1 MTDLKGSTHKQLPTH
16 HHQRRRRQQILQNTT
31 SNLSLSIILFILT
44 LITYN
49 TKTIQ
54 AQSTADDDNKNV
66 SNSNNSNN
74 PENKFCGISYKEAY
88 QFCHLP
94 PHQSLP
100 CSTDTD
106 CPYKLTC
113 WTLQE
118 TCTQPPTTSPTQ
130 QPSFAPI
137 TSRSSN
143 PSDHYYCGIGFD
155 NLFGCAKHCP
165 SGDQAE
171 CPDGQICFF
180 NTPCDARVQTRKPT
194 VSVTTLN
201 NEEEEEGNVV
211 VSPEPEDEDGA
222 ATSYEDGEGDRNFCG
237 RTITEAMESCSRDKH
252 CPSGLNGEWY
262 VVIFLVVV
270 HVYCCCCSC
279 KISYALCSTYSHCM
293 T

>member
-1 MTDLKGSTHKQLPTH
+1 M
-16 HHQRRRRQQILQNTT
+16 
-31 SNLSLSIILFILT
+31 FILT

-49 TKTIQ
+49 TSTIQ
-54 AQSTADDDNKNV
+54 AQSTTNDNN
-66 SNSNNSNN
+66 NNS
-74 PENKFCGISYKEAY
+74 ENKFCGISYKEAY

-100 CSTDTD
+100 CTSDTD

-118 TCTQPPTTSPTQ
+118 TCTQPPTTLPTI
-130 QPSFAPI
+130 QPSFGPI

-143 PSDHYYCGIGFD
+143 PSDHYYCGLGFD

-171 CPDGQICFF
+171 CPNGQICFF
-180 NTPCDARVQTRKPT
+180 NTPCDARIQTKKPT

-201 NEEEEEGNVV
+201 NNDNKDAVKEEESNVV
-211 VSPEPEDEDGA
+211 RPEEDGA
-222 ATSYEDGEGDRNFCG
+222 ASYKDGEGDRNFCG

-252 CPSGLNGEWY
+252 CPSGLNGEW
-262 VVIFLVVV
+262 
-270 HVYCCCCSC
+270 
-279 KISYALCSTYSHCM
+279 
-293 T
+293 